1 MTGIAARPM
10 LMSAVK
16 RIYVSPRRTAS
27 ANALAVWTKHGCGWL
42 LEFDEAARLDRFSV
56 VDSAGVVVLV
66 CCGFSPTTAGTDAC
80 VAADSLAADAAL
92 GVCKLS

>member
-1 MTGIAARPM
+1 M
-10 LMSAVK
+10 
-16 RIYVSPRRTAS
+16 
-27 ANALAVWTKHGCGWL
+27 
-42 LEFDEAARLDRFSV
+42 

>member
-1 MTGIAARPM
+1 M
-10 LMSAVK
+10 
-16 RIYVSPRRTAS
+16 
-27 ANALAVWTKHGCGWL
+27 
-42 LEFDEAARLDRFSV
+42 

-66 CCGFSPTTAGTDAC
+66 CCCFSPTTAGTGTDAC